1 MASGYGPRGD
11 ARPKLTK
18 IADGVPPGALNRRA
32 ATHRGGSLLLGH
44 EGRGALIAASP
55 SLSRNR
61 DVLDM
66 LKSAQKETR
75 STESL
80 TTAWSPRYQQNRTL
94 SGEVGRP
101 ISSLARDYSEHGVSS
116 PLGGIYRFRLS
127 CPRTARRLYAAF
139 SPRSANPYFD
149 SFWERQRL
157 RSIAKYARVNR
168 PTSRRIGR
176 AA

>member
-116 PLGGIYRFRLS
+116 PPWRDLPISPIMPAYGAASVRGVFAAISESLFR
-127 CPRTARRLYAAF
+127 
-139 SPRSANPYFD
+139 
-149 SFWERQRL
+149 
-157 RSIAKYARVNR
+157 
-168 PTSRRIGR
+168 
-176 AA
+176 